1 MSDNEK
7 VQIIPANVKKFQNLG
22 NTMVMSTGNNG
33 NGAVI
38 NRQRAEN
45 YPYFSSASPCNYAP
59 NANFQFT
66 IVTGKGLLST
76 NQSYVSYTMKYAL
89 NIPLVITKDASNI
102 TDFSHRFGKYYIQ
115 NKGFGPWWYFEQY
128 KFVSAAAPW
137 IRDETKPLQALC
149 SAPMNSCAIFNK
161 SQYIYRNLTNQDDD
175 IFRQTARMQQ
185 QLPNEYQNAHNQT
198 WFNGDLPS
206 LEFYAMPYE
215 YGTETVN
222 GVTYKKKVYL
232 DYKKEDLSFLDHA
245 SIDDEYKVIKNAP
258 AASSTKISQVLFYF
272 TKTYTIPLNVINQV
286 FDSTNTF
293 PLSVLGYEQIRLNLF
308 LQQNYMSKM
317 FGTSAD
323 KTDLTNLLEHKET
336 GIIDLEL
343 VLVTKDSDIV
353 KAELNSKDGFSYHYM
368 KFDREL
374 LPSIDKT
381 LSSHRI
387 LNRGHQS
394 TADVIIGIN
403 LSDEDQTDSMYL
415 KQRFTPFSGQQQK
428 DMING
433 VYLQNEEFN
442 WFQTFNLW
450 KGNRSNA
457 LFSQDLDNMTQFK
470 CEMLRGLNLYNQY
483 SRGMINYDS
492 MLKLMCQYALMTLNL
507 EAFSIDTN
515 EDVVNDGVDSINQKL
530 YVDFKIGYYQNSQK
544 AIPYDASKQTA
555 KTIITIP
562 LNIEVMQIYD
572 CVLKFVPN
580 KQNISIDEN
589 FTQTAQ
595 LVQ

>member
-45 YPYFSSASPCNYAP
+45 QEYFSSAKPGNYKP

-76 NQSYVSYTMKYAL
+76 NQSYINYTMQYAL
-89 NIPLVITKDASNI
+89 KVPLNITKDASNV
-102 TDFSHRFGKYYIQ
+102 TKVTHKFGKYYVQ
-115 NKGFGPWWYFEQY
+115 NKGFGPWWYFDQY
-128 KFVSAAAPW
+128 KFDTGKWVPDTS
-137 IRDETKPLQALC
+137 ISSEVLC
-149 SAPMNSCAIFNK
+149 AFPMNSCAPFNK

-206 LEFYAMPYE
+206 LEFFALPYE
-215 YGTETVN
+215 YDTTSTRTRKYLDFKIADIAFISHADIENEYKITKVDPVASQTKTSS
-222 GVTYKKKVYL
+222 VTY
-232 DYKKEDLSFLDHA
+232 
-245 SIDDEYKVIKNAP
+245 
-258 AASSTKISQVLFYF
+258 YF
-272 TKTYTIPLNVINQV
+272 TKTYTIPLNVTNQI

-293 PLSVLGYEQIRLNLF
+293 PLSVLGYEQIRLNLY
-308 LQQNYMSKM
+308 LQAHYMNKI
-317 FGTSAD
+317 FGT
-323 KTDLTNLLEHKET
+323 KTLLDEEQT

-343 VLVTKDSDIV
+343 VLVSKDSDIV

-374 LPSIDKT
+374 LPSIDQS
-381 LSSHRI
+381 LSVHRL

-394 TADVIIGIN
+394 TADVIVGLN
-403 LSDEDQTDSMYL
+403 LSDENKDDSMYL
-415 KQRFTPFSGQQQK
+415 KQRFTPFTGDQQMK
-428 DMING
+428 IINN
-433 VYLQNEEFN
+433 VYDQNEEFN
-442 WFQTFNLW
+442 WFTQFNLW

-457 LFSQDLDNMTQFK
+457 LFSQDLENLTQFK

-483 SRGMINYDS
+483 ERGTLNYDS
-492 MLKLMCQYALMTLNL
+492 MFKIMFQYATITLNL

-544 AIPYDASKQTA
+544 AIPYNVQTQTA
-555 KTIITIP
+555 KTLISNDTP
-562 LNIEVMQIYD
+562 LNIEVIQIYD
-572 CVLKFVPN
+572 CVLKFTPA
-580 KQNISIDEN
+580 KQNIAIDEN
-589 FTQTAQ
+589 FASTAQ

>member
-1 MSDNEK
+1 MSDDK

-22 NTMVMSTGNNG
+22 NTMVMSLGNNG

-45 YPYFSSASPCNYAP
+45 FPYFSSAAPCVSAP

-66 IVTGKGLLST
+66 IVTGKGLLSS

-89 NIPLVITKDASNI
+89 NIPLTVTYNSSSAVTAVQHK
-102 TDFSHRFGKYYIQ
+102 FGKYYVQ
-115 NKGFGPWWYFEQY
+115 NQGFGPWWYFQKY
-128 KFVSAAAPW
+128 KFDVDKWVPDTSVTSIAICA
-137 IRDETKPLQALC
+137 
-149 SAPMNSCAIFNK
+149 APMNSCALFNK
-161 SQYIYRNLTNQDDD
+161 SQFIYRNLTNQDDD

-206 LEFYAMPYE
+206 LEFYALPYV
-215 YGTETVN
+215 YADAAGKRVR
-222 GVTYKKKVYL
+222 KYL
-232 DYKKEDLSFLDHA
+232 DYKIADISFLDN
-245 SIDDEYKVIKNAP
+245 SIEGEYKTVKGTP
-258 AASSTKISQVLFYF
+258 RASDTIASTATFYF
-272 TKTYTIPLNVINQV
+272 TKTYTIPLNVINQI

-308 LQQNYMSKM
+308 MQQSKM
-317 FGTSAD
+317 AAIFGT
-323 KTDLTNLLEHKET
+323 TNLLKEDET

-343 VLVTKDSDIV
+343 VLVSKDSEYV
-353 KAELNSKDGFSYHYM
+353 KSELNSKDGFSYHYM

-374 LPSIDKT
+374 LPSIDQT
-381 LSSHRI
+381 LSSHRL

-394 TADVIIGIN
+394 TADVIIGMNI
-403 LSDEDQTDSMYL
+403 SDENFVYTLTDGSKINDSMYL
-415 KQRFTPFSGQQQK
+415 KQRFTPFNGEQQLK
-428 DMING
+428 IING
-433 VYLQNEEFN
+433 VFDQNEEFN

-544 AIPYDASKQTA
+544 AIAYNPSTQTT
-555 KTIITIP
+555 KTLIDPSTPI
-562 LNIEVMQIYD
+562 NIEVMQIYD
-572 CVLKFVPN
+572 CVLKFTPN
-580 KQNISIDEN
+580 KQNMSIDEN

>member
-1 MSDNEK
+1 MSDDKK

-22 NTMVMSTGNNG
+22 NIMVMSTGNNG

-45 YPYFSSASPCNYAP
+45 QEYFSSAKPGNYKP

-76 NQSYVSYTMKYAL
+76 NQSYINYTMKYAL
-89 NIPLVITKDASNI
+89 KVPLDITKDASNV
-102 TDFSHRFGKYYIQ
+102 TGVTHKFGKYYVQ
-115 NKGFGPWWYFEQY
+115 NKGFGPWWYFDQY
-128 KFVSAAAPW
+128 KFDTNKWVPDTS
-137 IRDETKPLQALC
+137 ISSEVLC
-149 SAPMNSCAIFNK
+149 AFPMNSCAPFNK
-161 SQYIYRNLTNQDDD
+161 SQYIYRNITNQDDD

-206 LEFYAMPYE
+206 LEFFALPYE
-215 YGTETVN
+215 YDTSSTR
-222 GVTYKKKVYL
+222 TRKYL
-232 DYKKEDLSFLDHA
+232 DFKKEDITFITHA
-245 SIDDEYKVIKNAP
+245 DIENEYKITKVDP
-258 AASSTKISQVLFYF
+258 VASQTKTSSIMFYF
-272 TKTYTIPLNVINQV
+272 TKTYTIPLNVTNQI

-293 PLSVLGYEQIRLNLF
+293 PLSVLGYEQIRLNLY
-308 LQQNYMSKM
+308 LQAHYMNKI
-317 FGTSAD
+317 FGTDALLD
-323 KTDLTNLLEHKET
+323 KTDT

-343 VLVTKDSDIV
+343 VLVSKDSDIV

-374 LPSIDKT
+374 LPSIDQS
-381 LSSHRI
+381 LSVHRL

-394 TADVIIGIN
+394 TADVIVGLN
-403 LSDEDQTDSMYL
+403 LSDENKDDSMYL
-415 KQRFTPFSGQQQK
+415 KQRFTPFTGDQQLK
-428 DMING
+428 IINN
-433 VYLQNEEFN
+433 VYDQNEEFN
-442 WFQTFNLW
+442 WFSSFNLW

-457 LFSQDLDNMTQFK
+457 LFSQDLENLTQFK

-483 SRGMINYDS
+483 ERGTLNYDS
-492 MLKLMCQYALMTLNL
+492 MFKIMFQYATITLNL

-544 AIPYDASKQTA
+544 AIPYNATTQTK
-555 KTIITIP
+555 KTLISSDTP
-562 LNIEVMQIYD
+562 LNIEVIQIYD
-572 CVLKFVPN
+572 CILKFNPT
-580 KQNISIDEN
+580 KQNMAIDEN
-589 FTQTAQ
+589 FASTAQ

>member
-1 MSDNEK
+1 MSDDK

-22 NTMVMSTGNNG
+22 NTMVMSLGNNG

-45 YPYFSSASPCNYAP
+45 YPYFSSADPCNYAP

-76 NQSYVSYTMKYAL
+76 NQSYVSYSLKYAL
-89 NIPLVITKDASNI
+89 KVPLDVKKDASSV
-102 TDFSHRFGKYYIQ
+102 TEVTHKFGKYYVQ

-128 KFVSAAAPW
+128 KFVIDKWVPDTSVLP
-137 IRDETKPLQALC
+137 EALC
-149 SAPMNSCAIFNK
+149 AAPMNSCALFNK

-206 LEFYAMPYE
+206 LEFYALPYE
-215 YGTETVN
+215 YDTTSAR
-222 GVTYKKKVYL
+222 KRKYL
-232 DYKKEDLSFLDHA
+232 DFKIADISFLDHA
-245 SIDDEYKVIKNAP
+245 PIEGEYKVAKVAP
-258 AASSTKISQVLFYF
+258 AASSTKTSTITFYF
-272 TKTYTIPLNVINQV
+272 TKTYTIPLNVANQI

-293 PLSVLGYEQIRLNLF
+293 PLSVLGYEQIRFNLF
-308 LQQNYMSKM
+308 LQQNYMAKI
-317 FGTSAD
+317 FGTS
-323 KTDLTNLLEHKET
+323 DLLAQDET
-336 GIIDLEL
+336 GIVDLDL
-343 VLVTKDSDIV
+343 VLVSKDSEYV
-353 KAELNSKDGFSYHYM
+353 KSELNSKDGFSYHYM

-381 LSSHRI
+381 LSSHRL

-415 KQRFTPFSGQQQK
+415 KQRFTPFSGEQQLK
-428 DMING
+428 IING
-433 VYLQNEEFN
+433 TYDQNEEFN

-483 SRGMINYDS
+483 SRGMICYDS
-492 MLKLMCQYALMTLNL
+492 MVKLMCQYALMTLNL

-544 AIPYDASKQTA
+544 AIPYNASTQTA
-555 KTIITIP
+555 KTIITTIP

-572 CVLKFVPN
+572 CVLKFTPT
-580 KQNISIDEN
+580 KQNMSVDEN

>member
-1 MSDNEK
+1 MSDDK

-22 NTMVMSTGNNG
+22 NTMVMSLGNNG

-45 YPYFSSASPCNYAP
+45 YPYFSPASPCNYAP

-76 NQSYVSYTMKYAL
+76 NQSYVSYSLKYAL
-89 NIPLVITKDASNI
+89 KVPLAVKKDASSV
-102 TDFSHRFGKYYIQ
+102 TEVTHKFGKYYIQ

-128 KFVSAAAPW
+128 KFVIDKWVPDTSVLP
-137 IRDETKPLQALC
+137 EALC
-149 SAPMNSCAIFNK
+149 AAPMNSCALFNK

-175 IFRQTARMQQ
+175 ISRQTARMQQ

-206 LEFYAMPYE
+206 LEFYALPYE
-215 YGTETVN
+215 YDTTSAR
-222 GVTYKKKVYL
+222 KRKYL
-232 DYKKEDLSFLDHA
+232 DFKIADISFLDHA
-245 SIDDEYKVIKNAP
+245 PIEGEYKVAKEAP
-258 AASSTKISQVLFYF
+258 AASSTKTSTITFYF
-272 TKTYTIPLNVINQV
+272 TKTYTIPLNVANQI

-293 PLSVLGYEQIRLNLF
+293 PLSVLGYEQIRFNLF
-308 LQQNYMSKM
+308 LQQNYMAKI
-317 FGTSAD
+317 FGT
-323 KTDLTNLLEHKET
+323 TDLLVQDET
-336 GIIDLEL
+336 GIVDLEL
-343 VLVTKDSDIV
+343 VLVSKDSEYV
-353 KAELNSKDGFSYHYM
+353 KSELNSKDGFSYHYM

-381 LSSHRI
+381 LSSHRL

-415 KQRFTPFSGQQQK
+415 KQRFTPFSGEQQLK
-428 DMING
+428 IING
-433 VYLQNEEFN
+433 TYDQNEEFN

-483 SRGMINYDS
+483 SRGMISYNS
-492 MLKLMCQYALMTLNL
+492 MLKLMCYYALMTLNL

-544 AIPYDASKQTA
+544 AIPYNASTQTA
-555 KTIITIP
+555 KTIITVP

-572 CVLKFVPN
+572 CVLKFTPT
-580 KQNISIDEN
+580 KQNMSVDEN

>member
-1 MSDNEK
+1 MSDDKK

-22 NTMVMSTGNNG
+22 NIMVMSTGNNG

-45 YPYFSSASPCNYAP
+45 QEYFSSAKPGNYKP

-76 NQSYVSYTMKYAL
+76 NQSYINYTMQYAL
-89 NIPLVITKDASNI
+89 KVPLDITKDASNV
-102 TDFSHRFGKYYIQ
+102 TKVTHKFGKYYVQ
-115 NKGFGPWWYFEQY
+115 NKGFGPWWYFDQY
-128 KFVSAAAPW
+128 KFDTNKWVPDTS
-137 IRDETKPLQALC
+137 ISSEVLC
-149 SAPMNSCAIFNK
+149 AFPMNSCAPFNK
-161 SQYIYRNLTNQDDD
+161 SQYIYRNITNQDDD

-206 LEFYAMPYE
+206 LEFFALPYE
-215 YGTETVN
+215 YDTSSTR
-222 GVTYKKKVYL
+222 TRKYL
-232 DYKKEDLSFLDHA
+232 DFKKEDITFITHA
-245 SIDDEYKVIKNAP
+245 DIENEYKITKVDP
-258 AASSTKISQVLFYF
+258 VASQTKTSSIMFYF
-272 TKTYTIPLNVINQV
+272 TKTYTIPLNVTNQI

-293 PLSVLGYEQIRLNLF
+293 PLSVLGYEQIRLNLY
-308 LQQNYMSKM
+308 LQAHYMNKI
-317 FGTSAD
+317 FGT
-323 KTDLTNLLEHKET
+323 KTLLDEEQT

-343 VLVTKDSDIV
+343 VLVSKDSDIV

-374 LPSIDKT
+374 LPSIDQS
-381 LSSHRI
+381 LSVHRL

-394 TADVIIGIN
+394 TADVIVGLN
-403 LSDEDQTDSMYL
+403 LSDENKDDSMYL
-415 KQRFTPFSGQQQK
+415 KQRFTPFTGDQQLK
-428 DMING
+428 IINNT
-433 VYLQNEEFN
+433 YDQNEEFN
-442 WFQTFNLW
+442 WFSQFNLW

-457 LFSQDLDNMTQFK
+457 LFSQDLENLTQFK

-483 SRGMINYDS
+483 ERGTLNYDS
-492 MLKLMCQYALMTLNL
+492 MFKIMFQYATITLNL

-544 AIPYDASKQTA
+544 AIPYNVTTQTK
-555 KTIITIP
+555 KTLISNDTP
-562 LNIEVMQIYD
+562 LNIEVIQIYD
-572 CVLKFVPN
+572 CVLKFNPT
-580 KQNISIDEN
+580 KQNMAIDEN
-589 FTQTAQ
+589 FASTAQ
-595 LVQ
+595 LIQ

>member
-1 MSDNEK
+1 MSDDK

-22 NTMVMSTGNNG
+22 NTMVMSLGNNG

-45 YPYFSSASPCNYAP
+45 YPYFSPSAPCVSAP

-89 NIPLVITKDASNI
+89 PIPVSVSYNATPTATASK
-102 TDFSHRFGKYYIQ
+102 HKFGKYYVQ
-115 NKGFGPWWYFEQY
+115 NKGFGPWWYFDKY
-128 KFVSAAAPW
+128 KFDAGKWVP
-137 IRDETKPLQALC
+137 DTTVPLEVALC
-149 SAPMNSCAIFNK
+149 AAPMNSCALFNK

-206 LEFYAMPYE
+206 LEFYALPYE
-215 YGTETVN
+215 YAVVN
-222 GVTYKKKVYL
+222 GKRTKKYSDFGNAVVT
-232 DYKKEDLSFLDHA
+232 FLDNPIDGEIKIDKRAPVA
-245 SIDDEYKVIKNAP
+245 SDTV
-258 AASSTKISQVLFYF
+258 ASTVTFYF
-272 TKTYTIPLNVINQV
+272 TKTYTIPLNVINQI

-308 LQQNYMSKM
+308 MQQSKM
-317 FGTSAD
+317 AAIFGT
-323 KTDLTNLLEHKET
+323 TNLLNEKET

-343 VLVTKDSDIV
+343 VLVSKDSEYV
-353 KAELNSKDGFSYHYM
+353 KSELNSKDGFSYHYM

-374 LPSIDKT
+374 LPSIDQT
-381 LSSHRI
+381 LSSHRL

-403 LSDEDQTDSMYL
+403 ISDENFTYDLTDGSKVNDSMYL
-415 KQRFTPFSGQQQK
+415 KQRFTPFNGEQQLK
-428 DMING
+428 IING
-433 VYLQNEEFN
+433 VFDQNEEFN

-544 AIPYDASKQTA
+544 AIAYNPSTQTT
-555 KTIITIP
+555 KTLIDSSTPI
-562 LNIEVMQIYD
+562 NIEVMQIYD
-572 CVLKFVPN
+572 CVLKFTPN
-580 KQNISIDEN
+580 KQNMSIDEN

>member
-1 MSDNEK
+1 MSDDKK

-22 NTMVMSTGNNG
+22 NIMVMSTGNNG

-45 YPYFSSASPCNYAP
+45 QEYFSSAKPGNYKP

-76 NQSYVSYTMKYAL
+76 NQSYINYTMQYAL
-89 NIPLVITKDASNI
+89 KVPLDITKDASNV
-102 TDFSHRFGKYYIQ
+102 TKVTHKFGKYYVQ
-115 NKGFGPWWYFEQY
+115 NKGFGPWWYFDQY
-128 KFVSAAAPW
+128 KFDTGKWVPDTS
-137 IRDETKPLQALC
+137 ISSEVLC
-149 SAPMNSCAIFNK
+149 AFPMNSCAPFNK
-161 SQYIYRNLTNQDDD
+161 SQYIYRNITNQDDD

-206 LEFYAMPYE
+206 LEFFALPYE
-215 YGTETVN
+215 YDTSSTR
-222 GVTYKKKVYL
+222 TRKYL
-232 DYKKEDLSFLDHA
+232 DFKKEDITFITHA
-245 SIDDEYKVIKNAP
+245 DIENEYKITKVDP
-258 AASSTKISQVLFYF
+258 VASQTKTSSVTYYF
-272 TKTYTIPLNVINQV
+272 TKTYTIPLNVTNQI

-293 PLSVLGYEQIRLNLF
+293 PLSVLGYEQIRLNLY
-308 LQQNYMSKM
+308 LQAHYMNKI
-317 FGTSAD
+317 FGT
-323 KTDLTNLLEHKET
+323 KTLLDEEQT

-343 VLVTKDSDIV
+343 VLVSKDSDIV

-374 LPSIDKT
+374 LPSIDQS
-381 LSSHRI
+381 LSVHRL

-394 TADVIIGIN
+394 TADVIVGLN
-403 LSDEDQTDSMYL
+403 LSDENKDDSMYL
-415 KQRFTPFSGQQQK
+415 KQRFTPFTGDQQLK
-428 DMING
+428 IINNT
-433 VYLQNEEFN
+433 YDQNEEFN
-442 WFQTFNLW
+442 WFSQFNLW

-457 LFSQDLDNMTQFK
+457 LFSQDLENLTQFK

-483 SRGMINYDS
+483 ERGTLNYDS
-492 MLKLMCQYALMTLNL
+492 MFKIMFQYATITLNL

-544 AIPYDASKQTA
+544 AIPYNVTTQTK
-555 KTIITIP
+555 KTLISNDTP
-562 LNIEVMQIYD
+562 LNIEVIQIYD
-572 CVLKFVPN
+572 CVLKFNPT
-580 KQNISIDEN
+580 KQNMAIDEN
-589 FTQTAQ
+589 FASTAQ
-595 LVQ
+595 LIQ

>member
-1 MSDNEK
+1 MSDDKK

-22 NTMVMSTGNNG
+22 NIMVMSTGNNG

-45 YPYFSSASPCNYAP
+45 QEYFSSVKPGNYKP

-76 NQSYVSYTMKYAL
+76 NQSYINYTMKYAL
-89 NIPLVITKDASNI
+89 KVPITVTYNGTPAATGS
-102 TDFSHRFGKYYIQ
+102 THEFGKYYVQ

-128 KFVSAAAPW
+128 KFDTGKWVPDTS
-137 IRDETKPLQALC
+137 KPITAKC
-149 SAPMNSCAIFNK
+149 AFPMNSRVPFNK
-161 SQYIYRNLTNQDDD
+161 SQYIYRNITNQDDD

-206 LEFYAMPYE
+206 LEFFALPYKYTNLADKSTKTYMEFKDATVDFLDNNNDNYPNE
-215 YGTETVN
+215 YKITKGTPAA
-222 GVTYKKKVYL
+222 GKISSSVTY
-232 DYKKEDLSFLDHA
+232 
-245 SIDDEYKVIKNAP
+245 
-258 AASSTKISQVLFYF
+258 YF
-272 TKTYTIPLNVINQV
+272 TKTYTIPLNVTNQI

-293 PLSVLGYEQIRLNLF
+293 PLSVLGYEQIRLNLY
-308 LQQNYMSKM
+308 LQAHYMNKI
-317 FGTSAD
+317 FGTDALLD
-323 KTDLTNLLEHKET
+323 KTDT

-343 VLVTKDSDIV
+343 VLVSKDSDIV

-374 LPSIDKT
+374 LPSIDQS
-381 LSSHRI
+381 LSVHRL

-394 TADVIIGIN
+394 TADVIVGLN
-403 LSDEDQTDSMYL
+403 LSDENKDDSMYL
-415 KQRFTPFSGQQQK
+415 KQRFTPFTGEQQLK
-428 DMING
+428 IINNE
-433 VYLQNEEFN
+433 YDQNEEFN
-442 WFQTFNLW
+442 WFSQFNLW

-457 LFSQDLDNMTQFK
+457 LFSQDLENLTQFK

-483 SRGMINYDS
+483 ERGTLNYDS
-492 MLKLMCQYALMTLNL
+492 MFKIMFQYATITLNL

-544 AIPYDASKQTA
+544 AIPYNA
-555 KTIITIP
+555 KTQTNKTLISGDTP
-562 LNIEVMQIYD
+562 LNIEVIQIYD
-572 CVLKFVPN
+572 CILKFNPT
-580 KQNISIDEN
+580 KQNMSIDEN
-589 FTQTAQ
+589 FASTAQ
-595 LVQ
+595 LIQ

>member
-1 MSDNEK
+1 MSDDK

-22 NTMVMSTGNNG
+22 NTMVMSLGNNG

-45 YPYFSSASPCNYAP
+45 FPYFSSAAPCVSAP

-89 NIPLVITKDASNI
+89 KIPLSVSYDGTPAATGSK
-102 TDFSHRFGKYYIQ
+102 HKFGKYYVQ
-115 NKGFGPWWYFEQY
+115 NQGFGPWWYFQKY
-128 KFVSAAAPW
+128 KFDVDKWVP
-137 IRDETKPLQALC
+137 DTTVPTVALC
-149 SAPMNSCAIFNK
+149 AAPMNACAIFNK

-206 LEFYAMPYE
+206 LEFYAVPYE
-215 YGTETVN
+215 YVDAAGKRT
-222 GVTYKKKVYL
+222 KKYSDFGNAVVA
-232 DYKKEDLSFLDHA
+232 FLDKPIEGEIKIDKGTPKA
-245 SIDDEYKVIKNAP
+245 SDTV
-258 AASSTKISQVLFYF
+258 ASTATFYF
-272 TKTYTIPLNVINQV
+272 TKTYTIPLNVINQI

-293 PLSVLGYEQIRLNLF
+293 PLSVLGYEQIRLNIF
-308 LQQNYMSKM
+308 MQQSKM
-317 FGTSAD
+317 AAIFGT
-323 KTDLTNLLEHKET
+323 TNLLKEDET

-343 VLVTKDSDIV
+343 VLVSKDSEYV
-353 KAELNSKDGFSYHYM
+353 KSELNSKDGFSYHYM

-374 LPSIDKT
+374 LPSIDQT
-381 LSSHRI
+381 LSSHRL

-403 LSDEDQTDSMYL
+403 ISDENFVYTLTDASKVNDSMYL
-415 KQRFTPFSGQQQK
+415 KQRFTPFNGEQQLK
-428 DMING
+428 IING
-433 VYLQNEEFN
+433 VFDQNEEFN

-492 MLKLMCQYALMTLNL
+492 MLKLMCQYALMILNL

-544 AIPYDASKQTA
+544 AIAYNPSTQTT
-555 KTIITIP
+555 KTLIDSSTPI
-562 LNIEVMQIYD
+562 NIEVMQIYD
-572 CVLKFVPN
+572 CVLKFTPN
-580 KQNISIDEN
+580 KQNMSIDEN

>member
-1 MSDNEK
+1 MSDDK

-22 NTMVMSTGNNG
+22 NTMVMSLGNNG

-45 YPYFSSASPCNYAP
+45 YPYFSTAAPCNYAP

-76 NQSYVSYTMKYAL
+76 NQSYVSYSLKYAL
-89 NIPLVITKDASNI
+89 KVPLAVTKDTSNV
-102 TDFSHRFGKYYIQ
+102 TGVTHKFGKYYIQ

-128 KFVSAAAPW
+128 KFVTDKWVPDTSVLP
-137 IRDETKPLQALC
+137 EALC
-149 SAPMNSCAIFNK
+149 AAPMNSCALFNK

-175 IFRQTARMQQ
+175 ISRQTARMQQ

-206 LEFYAMPYE
+206 LEFYALPYE
-215 YGTETVN
+215 YDTTSAR
-222 GVTYKKKVYL
+222 KRKYL
-232 DYKKEDLSFLDHA
+232 DFKKEDIAFLDHV
-245 SIDDEYKVIKNAP
+245 SIEGEYKVAKEAP
-258 AASSTKISQVLFYF
+258 AASSTKTSTITFYF
-272 TKTYTIPLNVINQV
+272 TKTYTIPLNVANQI

-293 PLSVLGYEQIRLNLF
+293 PLSVLGYEQIRFNLF
-308 LQQNYMSKM
+308 LQQNYMAKI
-317 FGTSAD
+317 FGT
-323 KTDLTNLLEHKET
+323 TDLLVQDET
-336 GIIDLEL
+336 GIVDLEL
-343 VLVTKDSDIV
+343 VLVSKDSEYV
-353 KAELNSKDGFSYHYM
+353 KSELNSKDGFSYHYM

-381 LSSHRI
+381 LSSHRL

-394 TADVIIGIN
+394 TADVVIGIN

-415 KQRFTPFSGQQQK
+415 KQRFTPFSGEQQLK
-428 DMING
+428 IING
-433 VYLQNEEFN
+433 TYDQNEEFN

-483 SRGMINYDS
+483 SRGMISYNS

-544 AIPYDASKQTA
+544 AIPYNASTQTA

-572 CVLKFVPN
+572 CVLKFTPN
-580 KQNISIDEN
+580 KQNMSVDEN

>member
-1 MSDNEK
+1 MSDDK

-22 NTMVMSTGNNG
+22 NTMVMSLGNNG
-33 NGAVI
+33 NGAII

-45 YPYFSSASPCNYAP
+45 YPYFSPADPCKYAP

-89 NIPLVITKDASNI
+89 KVPLAVTKDASNV
-102 TDFSHRFGKYYIQ
+102 TGVTHKFGKYYIQ

-128 KFVSAAAPW
+128 KFVTDKWVPDTSVLSEAICA
-137 IRDETKPLQALC
+137 
-149 SAPMNSCAIFNK
+149 APMNSCALFNK

-175 IFRQTARMQQ
+175 ISRQTARMQQ

-206 LEFYAMPYE
+206 LEFYALPYE
-215 YGTETVN
+215 YDSTGTRAR
-222 GVTYKKKVYL
+222 KYL
-232 DYKKEDLSFLDHA
+232 DFKKEDIAFLDHA
-245 SIDDEYKVIKNAP
+245 TIDGEYKVTKVAP
-258 AASSTKISQVLFYF
+258 AASSTKTSTITFYF
-272 TKTYTIPLNVINQV
+272 TKTYTIPLNVANQI

-293 PLSVLGYEQIRLNLF
+293 PLSVLGYEQIRFNLF
-308 LQQNYMSKM
+308 LQQNYMAKI
-317 FGTSAD
+317 FGT
-323 KTDLTNLLEHKET
+323 TDLLVQDET
-336 GIIDLEL
+336 GIVDLEL
-343 VLVTKDSDIV
+343 VLVSKDSEYV
-353 KAELNSKDGFSYHYM
+353 KSELNSKDGFSYHYM

-381 LSSHRI
+381 LSSHRL

-415 KQRFTPFSGQQQK
+415 KQRFTPFSGEQQLK
-428 DMING
+428 IING
-433 VYLQNEEFN
+433 TYDQNEEFN

-483 SRGMINYDS
+483 SRGMISYNS

-544 AIPYDASKQTA
+544 AIPYNASTQTA

-572 CVLKFVPN
+572 CVLKFTPN
-580 KQNISIDEN
+580 KQNMSVDEN

>member
-7 VQIIPANVKKFQNLG
+7 VQIIPANVKKFQNLS

-45 YPYFSSASPCNYAP
+45 YPYFSTAAPCTSTP

-89 NIPLVITKDASNI
+89 KIPISVTYNGSTVATGSINK
-102 TDFSHRFGKYYIQ
+102 FGKYYVQ
-115 NKGFGPWWYFEQY
+115 NQGFGPWWYFEQY
-128 KFVSAAAPW
+128 KFDTDKWVPDTS
-137 IRDETKPLQALC
+137 KPMVALC
-149 SAPMNSCAIFNK
+149 AAPMNSCALFNK

-206 LEFYAMPYE
+206 LEFYAVPYE
-215 YGTETVN
+215 YDTTS
-222 GVTYKKKVYL
+222 TRKRKYL
-232 DYKKEDLSFLDHA
+232 DFGAGIVTFLDKS
-245 SIDDEYKVIKNAP
+245 SIENEYKVTKGTPI
-258 AASSTKISQVLFYF
+258 ASDTVASTVTFYF
-272 TKTYTIPLNVINQV
+272 TKTYTIPLNVVNQI
-286 FDSTNTF
+286 FDSTNTY

-308 LQQNYMSKM
+308 MQQGKM
-317 FGTSAD
+317 ASIFGTSI
-323 KTDLTNLLEHKET
+323 LLDEEQT
-336 GIIDLEL
+336 GIVELEL
-343 VLVTKDSDIV
+343 VLVSKDSEYV
-353 KAELNSKDGFSYHYM
+353 KSELNSKDGFSYHYM

-374 LPSIDKT
+374 LPSIDQT

-394 TADVIIGIN
+394 TADVVIGIN
-403 LSDEDQTDSMYL
+403 ISDENFEYTRKDGQKVRDSMYL
-415 KQRFTPFSGQQQK
+415 KQRFTPFNSEQQLK
-428 DMING
+428 IING
-433 VYLQNEEFN
+433 EYDQNEEFN

-483 SRGMINYDS
+483 SRGMICYDS

-544 AIPYDASKQTA
+544 AIPYNETTQTA
-555 KTIITIP
+555 KTLIAKNTP

-572 CVLKFVPN
+572 CVLKFTPN
-580 KQNISIDEN
+580 KQNMSVDEN

>member
-1 MSDNEK
+1 MSDDK

-22 NTMVMSTGNNG
+22 NTMVMSLGNNG

-45 YPYFSSASPCNYAP
+45 YPYFSTAAPCNYAP

-89 NIPLVITKDASNI
+89 KVPLAVTKDASNV
-102 TDFSHRFGKYYIQ
+102 TGVTHKFGKYYIQ

-128 KFVSAAAPW
+128 KFVTDKWVPDTSVLSEAICA
-137 IRDETKPLQALC
+137 
-149 SAPMNSCAIFNK
+149 APMNSCALFNK

-175 IFRQTARMQQ
+175 ISRQTARMQQ

-206 LEFYAMPYE
+206 LEFYALPYE
-215 YGTETVN
+215 YDSTGTRAR
-222 GVTYKKKVYL
+222 KYL
-232 DYKKEDLSFLDHA
+232 DFKKEDIAFLDHA
-245 SIDDEYKVIKNAP
+245 TIDGEYKVTKVAP
-258 AASSTKISQVLFYF
+258 AASSTKTSTITFYF
-272 TKTYTIPLNVINQV
+272 TKTYTIPLNVANQI

-293 PLSVLGYEQIRLNLF
+293 PLSVLGYEQIRFNLF
-308 LQQNYMSKM
+308 LQQNYMAKI
-317 FGTSAD
+317 FGT
-323 KTDLTNLLEHKET
+323 TDLLVQDET
-336 GIIDLEL
+336 GIVDLEL
-343 VLVTKDSDIV
+343 VLVSKDSEYV
-353 KAELNSKDGFSYHYM
+353 KSELNSKDGFSYHYM

-381 LSSHRI
+381 LSSHRL

-415 KQRFTPFSGQQQK
+415 KQRFTPFSGEQQLK
-428 DMING
+428 IING
-433 VYLQNEEFN
+433 TYDQNEEFN

-483 SRGMINYDS
+483 SRGMISYNS

-544 AIPYDASKQTA
+544 AIPYNASTQTA

-572 CVLKFVPN
+572 CVLKFTPN
-580 KQNISIDEN
+580 KQNMSVDEN

>member
-1 MSDNEK
+1 MSDDK

-22 NTMVMSTGNNG
+22 NTMVMSLGNNG

-45 YPYFSSASPCNYAP
+45 YPYFSTAAPCNYAP

-76 NQSYVSYTMKYAL
+76 NQSYVSYSLKYAL
-89 NIPLVITKDASNI
+89 KVPLAVTKDASNV
-102 TDFSHRFGKYYIQ
+102 TGVTHKFGKYYIQ

-128 KFVSAAAPW
+128 KFVTDKWVPDTSVLSEAICA
-137 IRDETKPLQALC
+137 
-149 SAPMNSCAIFNK
+149 APMNSCALFNK

-175 IFRQTARMQQ
+175 ISRQTARMQQ

-206 LEFYAMPYE
+206 LEFYALPYE
-215 YGTETVN
+215 YDSTGTRAR
-222 GVTYKKKVYL
+222 KYL
-232 DYKKEDLSFLDHA
+232 DFKKEDIAFLDHA
-245 SIDDEYKVIKNAP
+245 SIEGEYKVTKVAP
-258 AASSTKISQVLFYF
+258 AASSTKTSTITFYF
-272 TKTYTIPLNVINQV
+272 TKTYTIPLNVANQI

-293 PLSVLGYEQIRLNLF
+293 PLSVLGYEQIRFNLF
-308 LQQNYMSKM
+308 LQQNYMAKI
-317 FGTSAD
+317 FGTID
-323 KTDLTNLLEHKET
+323 LLEQNET
-336 GIIDLEL
+336 GIVDLEL
-343 VLVTKDSDIV
+343 VLVSKDSEYV
-353 KAELNSKDGFSYHYM
+353 KSELNSKDGFSYHYM

-381 LSSHRI
+381 LSSHRL

-415 KQRFTPFSGQQQK
+415 KQRFTPFSGEQQLK
-428 DMING
+428 IING
-433 VYLQNEEFN
+433 TYDQNEEFN

-483 SRGMINYDS
+483 SRGMISYNS
-492 MLKLMCQYALMTLNL
+492 MLKLMCYYALMTLNL

-544 AIPYDASKQTA
+544 AIPYNASTQTA

-572 CVLKFVPN
+572 CVLKFTPN
-580 KQNISIDEN
+580 KQNMSVDEN

>member
-1 MSDNEK
+1 MSDDKK

-22 NTMVMSTGNNG
+22 NIMVMSTGNNG

-45 YPYFSSASPCNYAP
+45 QEYFSSAKPGNYKP

-76 NQSYVSYTMKYAL
+76 NQSYINYTMKYAL
-89 NIPLVITKDASNI
+89 KVPLSVIKDASNV
-102 TDFSHRFGKYYIQ
+102 TGVTHKFGKYYVQ
-115 NKGFGPWWYFEQY
+115 NKGFGPWWYFDQY
-128 KFVSAAAPW
+128 KFDNNKWVPDTS
-137 IRDETKPLQALC
+137 ISSEVLC
-149 SAPMNSCAIFNK
+149 AFPMNSCAPFNK
-161 SQYIYRNLTNQDDD
+161 SQYIYRNITNQDDD

-206 LEFYAMPYE
+206 LEFFALPYE
-215 YGTETVN
+215 YDTTS
-222 GVTYKKKVYL
+222 TRTRKYL
-232 DYKKEDLSFLDHA
+232 DFKKDDITFISHA
-245 SIDDEYKVIKNAP
+245 DIENEYKITKVDP
-258 AASSTKISQVLFYF
+258 VASQTKTSSVMFYF
-272 TKTYTIPLNVINQV
+272 TKTYSIPLNVTNQI

-293 PLSVLGYEQIRLNLF
+293 PLSVLGYEQIRLNLY
-308 LQQNYMSKM
+308 LQAHYMNKI
-317 FGTSAD
+317 FGT
-323 KTDLTNLLEHKET
+323 KTLLDEEQT

-343 VLVTKDSDIV
+343 VLVSKDSDIV

-374 LPSIDKT
+374 LPSIDQS
-381 LSSHRI
+381 LSVHRL

-394 TADVIIGIN
+394 TADVIVGLN
-403 LSDEDQTDSMYL
+403 LSDENKDDSMYL
-415 KQRFTPFSGQQQK
+415 KQRFTPFTGEQQLK
-428 DMING
+428 IINN
-433 VYLQNEEFN
+433 VYDQNEEFN
-442 WFQTFNLW
+442 WFSQFNLW

-457 LFSQDLDNMTQFK
+457 LFSQDLENLTQFK

-483 SRGMINYDS
+483 ERGTLNYDS
-492 MLKLMCQYALMTLNL
+492 MFKIMFQYATITLNL

-544 AIPYDASKQTA
+544 AIPYNVKTQTN
-555 KTIITIP
+555 KTLISGDTP
-562 LNIEVMQIYD
+562 LNIEVIQIYD
-572 CVLKFVPN
+572 CILKFNPT
-580 KQNISIDEN
+580 KQNMVIDEN
-589 FTQTAQ
+589 FASTAQ

>member
-1 MSDNEK
+1 MSDDK

-22 NTMVMSTGNNG
+22 NTMVMSLGNNG

-45 YPYFSSASPCNYAP
+45 YPYFSPADPCKYAP

-89 NIPLVITKDASNI
+89 NIPLFVKYANPVAINT
-102 TDFSHRFGKYYIQ
+102 TTEVSHKFGKYYIQ
-115 NKGFGPWWYFEQY
+115 NKGFGPWWYFEEY
-128 KFVSAAAPW
+128 KYVSATAPW
-137 IRDETKPLQALC
+137 IRDETKPIQAIC
-149 SAPMNSCAIFNK
+149 AAPMNSCALFNK

-206 LEFYAMPYE
+206 LEFYAMPYK
-215 YGTETVN
+215 YTADGDKST
-222 GVTYKKKVYL
+222 KQYL
-232 DYKKEDLSFLDHA
+232 DFKDGVVEFLDKQA
-245 SIDDEYKVIKNAP
+245 KGDYTNEYEVTKGTPEVSKVIP
-258 AASSTKISQVLFYF
+258 STATFYF
-272 TKTYTIPLNVINQV
+272 TKTYTIPLNVVNQI

-308 LQQNYMSKM
+308 LQQNYMAKI
-317 FGTSAD
+317 FGT
-323 KTDLTNLLEHKET
+323 TDLLVQDKT

-343 VLVTKDSDIV
+343 VLVSKDSEYV
-353 KAELNSKDGFSYHYM
+353 KSELNSKDGFSYHYM

-381 LSSHRI
+381 LSSHRL

-415 KQRFTPFSGQQQK
+415 KQRFTPFSGEQQLK
-428 DMING
+428 IING
-433 VYLQNEEFN
+433 TYDQNEEFN

-457 LFSQDLDNMTQFK
+457 LFSQDLDNLTQFK

-483 SRGMINYDS
+483 SRGMISYNS

-544 AIPYDASKQTA
+544 AIPYDAKSQTA

-572 CVLKFVPN
+572 CVLKFTPN
-580 KQNISIDEN
+580 KQNMSIDEN

>member
-1 MSDNEK
+1 MSDDKK

-45 YPYFSSASPCNYAP
+45 QEYFSSAKPGNYKP

-76 NQSYVSYTMKYAL
+76 NQSYINYTMQYAL
-89 NIPLVITKDASNI
+89 KVPLNITKDASNV
-102 TDFSHRFGKYYIQ
+102 TKVTHKFGKYYVQ
-115 NKGFGPWWYFEQY
+115 NKGFGPWWYFDQY
-128 KFVSAAAPW
+128 KFDTGKWVPDTS
-137 IRDETKPLQALC
+137 ISSEVLC
-149 SAPMNSCAIFNK
+149 AFPMNSCAPFNK
-161 SQYIYRNLTNQDDD
+161 SQYIYRNITNQDDD

-206 LEFYAMPYE
+206 LEFFALPYE
-215 YGTETVN
+215 YDTTSTRTRKYLDFKIADIAFISHADIENEYKITKVDPVASQTKTSS
-222 GVTYKKKVYL
+222 VTY
-232 DYKKEDLSFLDHA
+232 
-245 SIDDEYKVIKNAP
+245 
-258 AASSTKISQVLFYF
+258 YF
-272 TKTYTIPLNVINQV
+272 TKTYTIPLNVTNQI

-293 PLSVLGYEQIRLNLF
+293 PLSVLGYEQIRLNLY
-308 LQQNYMSKM
+308 LQAHYMNKI
-317 FGTSAD
+317 FGT
-323 KTDLTNLLEHKET
+323 KTLLDEEQT

-343 VLVTKDSDIV
+343 VLVSKDSDIV

-374 LPSIDKT
+374 LPSIDQS
-381 LSSHRI
+381 LSVHRL

-394 TADVIIGIN
+394 TADVIVGLN
-403 LSDEDQTDSMYL
+403 LSDENKDDSMYL
-415 KQRFTPFSGQQQK
+415 KQRFTPFTGDQQMK
-428 DMING
+428 IINN
-433 VYLQNEEFN
+433 VYDQNEEFN
-442 WFQTFNLW
+442 WFTQFNLW

-457 LFSQDLDNMTQFK
+457 LFSQDLENLTQFK

-483 SRGMINYDS
+483 ERGTLNYDS
-492 MLKLMCQYALMTLNL
+492 MFKIMFQYATITLNL

-544 AIPYDASKQTA
+544 AIPYNVQTQTA
-555 KTIITIP
+555 KTLISNDTP
-562 LNIEVMQIYD
+562 LNIEVIQIYD
-572 CVLKFVPN
+572 CVLKFTPA
-580 KQNISIDEN
+580 KQNIAIDEN
-589 FTQTAQ
+589 FASTAQ

>member
-1 MSDNEK
+1 MSDDKK

-22 NTMVMSTGNNG
+22 NIMVMSTGNNG

-45 YPYFSSASPCNYAP
+45 QEYFSSAKPGNYKP

-76 NQSYVSYTMKYAL
+76 NQSYINYTMKYAL
-89 NIPLVITKDASNI
+89 KVPITVTYNGTPAATGS
-102 TDFSHRFGKYYIQ
+102 THEFGKYYVQ

-128 KFVSAAAPW
+128 KFDTGKWVPDTS
-137 IRDETKPLQALC
+137 KPITAKC
-149 SAPMNSCAIFNK
+149 AFPMNSCAPFNK
-161 SQYIYRNLTNQDDD
+161 SQYIYRNITNQDDD

-206 LEFYAMPYE
+206 LEFFALPYKYTDLADKSTKTYMDFKNATVDFLDNGDKYLNE
-215 YGTETVN
+215 YKIDKGTPATGDVKSS
-222 GVTYKKKVYL
+222 VTY
-232 DYKKEDLSFLDHA
+232 
-245 SIDDEYKVIKNAP
+245 
-258 AASSTKISQVLFYF
+258 YF
-272 TKTYTIPLNVINQV
+272 TKTYSIPLNVTNQI

-293 PLSVLGYEQIRLNLF
+293 PLSVLGYEQIRLNLY
-308 LQQNYMSKM
+308 LQAHYMNKI
-317 FGTSAD
+317 FGTEALLD
-323 KTDLTNLLEHKET
+323 KTDT

-343 VLVTKDSDIV
+343 VLVSKDSDIV

-374 LPSIDKT
+374 LPSIDQS
-381 LSSHRI
+381 LSVHRL

-394 TADVIIGIN
+394 TADVIVGLN
-403 LSDEDQTDSMYL
+403 LSDENKDDSMYL
-415 KQRFTPFSGQQQK
+415 KQRFTPFTGDQQLK
-428 DMING
+428 IINN
-433 VYLQNEEFN
+433 VYDQNEEFN
-442 WFQTFNLW
+442 WFSSFNLW

-457 LFSQDLDNMTQFK
+457 LFSQDLENLTQFK

-483 SRGMINYDS
+483 ERGTLNYDS
-492 MLKLMCQYALMTLNL
+492 MFKIMFQYATITLNL

-544 AIPYDASKQTA
+544 AIPYNA
-555 KTIITIP
+555 KTQTNKTLISNDTP
-562 LNIEVMQIYD
+562 LNIEVIQIYD
-572 CVLKFVPN
+572 CVLKFNPT
-580 KQNISIDEN
+580 KQNMAIDEN
-589 FTQTAQ
+589 FASTAQ
-595 LVQ
+595 LIQ

>member
-1 MSDNEK
+1 MSDDKK

-22 NTMVMSTGNNG
+22 NIMVMSTGNNG

-45 YPYFSSASPCNYAP
+45 QAYFSTAAPCSYSP

-76 NQSYVSYTMKYAL
+76 NQSYINYTMQYALKVPLSVKYA
-89 NIPLVITKDASNI
+89 NPAAVNT
-102 TDFSHRFGKYYIQ
+102 TTEVTHEFGKYYVQ

-128 KFVSAAAPW
+128 KFDTGKWVPDTS
-137 IRDETKPLQALC
+137 KPITAKC
-149 SAPMNSCAIFNK
+149 AFPMNSCAPFNK
-161 SQYIYRNLTNQDDD
+161 SQYIYRNITNQDDD

-185 QLPNEYQNAHNQT
+185 QLPNDYQNAHNQT

-206 LEFYAMPYE
+206 LEFFALPYKYTTAGDKSTKTYMDFKDGVVEFLDNTKDTDYYPNE
-215 YGTETVN
+215 YVLTKGTPAVSSTVKSS
-222 GVTYKKKVYL
+222 VTY
-232 DYKKEDLSFLDHA
+232 
-245 SIDDEYKVIKNAP
+245 
-258 AASSTKISQVLFYF
+258 YF
-272 TKTYTIPLNVINQV
+272 TKTYTIPLNVTNQI

-293 PLSVLGYEQIRLNLF
+293 PLSVLGYEQIRLNLY
-308 LQQNYMSKM
+308 LQAHYMNKI
-317 FGTSAD
+317 FGT
-323 KTDLTNLLEHKET
+323 KTLLDEKQT

-343 VLVTKDSDIV
+343 VLVSKDSDIV

-374 LPSIDKT
+374 LPSIDQS
-381 LSSHRI
+381 LSVHRL

-394 TADVIIGIN
+394 TADVIVGLN
-403 LSDEDQTDSMYL
+403 LSDENKDDSMYL
-415 KQRFTPFSGQQQK
+415 KQRFTPFTGDQQLK
-428 DMING
+428 IINN
-433 VYLQNEEFN
+433 VYDQNEEFN
-442 WFQTFNLW
+442 WFSQFNLW

-457 LFSQDLDNMTQFK
+457 LFSQDLENLTQFK

-483 SRGMINYDS
+483 ERGTLNYDS
-492 MLKLMCQYALMTLNL
+492 MFKIMFQYATITLNL

-544 AIPYDASKQTA
+544 AIPYNA
-555 KTIITIP
+555 KTQTNKTLISGDTP
-562 LNIEVMQIYD
+562 LNIEVIQIYD
-572 CVLKFVPN
+572 CVLKFNPT
-580 KQNISIDEN
+580 KQNMAIDEN
-589 FTQTAQ
+589 FASTAQ

>member
-1 MSDNEK
+1 MSDDK

-22 NTMVMSTGNNG
+22 NTMVMSLGNNG

-45 YPYFSSASPCNYAP
+45 YPYFSPASPCNYAP

-76 NQSYVSYTMKYAL
+76 NQSYVSYSLKYAL
-89 NIPLVITKDASNI
+89 KVPLAVTKDASNV
-102 TDFSHRFGKYYIQ
+102 TGVTHKFGKYYIQ

-128 KFVSAAAPW
+128 KFVTDKWVPDTSVLSEAICA
-137 IRDETKPLQALC
+137 
-149 SAPMNSCAIFNK
+149 APMNSCALFNK

-175 IFRQTARMQQ
+175 ISRQTARMQQ

-206 LEFYAMPYE
+206 LEFYALPYE
-215 YGTETVN
+215 YDSTGTRAR
-222 GVTYKKKVYL
+222 KYL
-232 DYKKEDLSFLDHA
+232 DFKKEDIAFLDHA
-245 SIDDEYKVIKNAP
+245 SIEGEYKVTKVAP
-258 AASSTKISQVLFYF
+258 AASSTKTSTITFYF
-272 TKTYTIPLNVINQV
+272 TKTYTIPLNVANQI

-293 PLSVLGYEQIRLNLF
+293 PLSVLGYEQIRFNLF
-308 LQQNYMSKM
+308 LQQNYMAKI
-317 FGTSAD
+317 FGT
-323 KTDLTNLLEHKET
+323 TDLLVQDET
-336 GIIDLEL
+336 GIVDLEL
-343 VLVTKDSDIV
+343 VLVSKDSEYV
-353 KAELNSKDGFSYHYM
+353 KSELNSKDGFSYHYM

-381 LSSHRI
+381 LSSHRL

-415 KQRFTPFSGQQQK
+415 KQRFTPFSGEQQLK
-428 DMING
+428 IING
-433 VYLQNEEFN
+433 TYDQNEEFN

-483 SRGMINYDS
+483 SRGMISYNS

-544 AIPYDASKQTA
+544 AIPYNASTQTA

-572 CVLKFVPN
+572 CVLKFTPN
-580 KQNISIDEN
+580 KQNMSVDEN

>member
-1 MSDNEK
+1 
-7 VQIIPANVKKFQNLG
+7 
-22 NTMVMSTGNNG
+22 MVMSTGNNG

-45 YPYFSSASPCNYAP
+45 YPYFSTAAPCTSAP

-89 NIPLVITKDASNI
+89 PITLSVSKDASNV
-102 TDFSHRFGKYYIQ
+102 TGVTHKFGKYYVQ
-115 NKGFGPWWYFEQY
+115 NKGFGPWWYFQKY
-128 KFVSAAAPW
+128 KFDVDKWVPDTS
-137 IRDETKPLQALC
+137 ITTVALC
-149 SAPMNSCAIFNK
+149 AAPMNACALFNK

-206 LEFYAMPYE
+206 LEFYAIPYE
-215 YGTETVN
+215 YDTTS
-222 GVTYKKKVYL
+222 TRKRKYL
-232 DYKKEDLSFLDHA
+232 DFKIADISFLDK
-245 SIDDEYKVIKNAP
+245 SIEGEYKMVKGTP
-258 AASSTKISQVLFYF
+258 KASDTVASTVTFYF
-272 TKTYTIPLNVINQV
+272 TKTYTIPLNVINQI
-286 FDSTNTF
+286 FDSTNTY

-308 LQQNYMSKM
+308 MQQSKM
-317 FGTSAD
+317 AAIFGT
-323 KTDLTNLLEHKET
+323 TNLLDEKET

-343 VLVTKDSDIV
+343 VLVSKDSEYV
-353 KAELNSKDGFSYHYM
+353 KSELNSKDGFSYHYM

-374 LPSIDKT
+374 LPSIDQT
-381 LSSHRI
+381 LSSHRL

-403 LSDEDQTDSMYL
+403 ISDENFTYDLPDGKKVNDSMYL
-415 KQRFTPFSGQQQK
+415 KQRFTPFNGEQQLK
-428 DMING
+428 IING
-433 VYLQNEEFN
+433 VFDQNEEFN

-483 SRGMINYDS
+483 SRGMIN
-492 MLKLMCQYALMTLNL
+492 MILCQN
-507 EAFSIDTN
+507 
-515 EDVVNDGVDSINQKL
+515 
-530 YVDFKIGYYQNSQK
+530 
-544 AIPYDASKQTA
+544 
-555 KTIITIP
+555 
-562 LNIEVMQIYD
+562 
-572 CVLKFVPN
+572 
-580 KQNISIDEN
+580 
-589 FTQTAQ
+589 
-595 LVQ
+595 